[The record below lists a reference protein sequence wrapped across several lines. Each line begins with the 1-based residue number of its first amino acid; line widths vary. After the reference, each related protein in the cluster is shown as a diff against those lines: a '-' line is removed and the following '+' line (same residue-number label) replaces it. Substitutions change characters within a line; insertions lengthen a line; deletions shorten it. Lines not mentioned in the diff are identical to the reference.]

1 MRWVSV
7 SQVKLEG
14 MASSCTRGCSGWTL
28 GKNFFSE
35 RVVKHWNSL
44 PKEAV
49 ESPSLGVFKRCVN
62 VALRDMV
69 SGDDGGDGSKVGLD
83 DLSGLFQP

>member
-1 MRWVSV
+1 MGV
-7 SQVKLEG
+7 
-14 MASSCTRGCSGWTL
+14 
-28 GKNFFSE
+28 
-35 RVVKHWNSL
+35 SL
-44 PKEAV
+44 PGKIRGNGLKLHQRMFRLDLRKKFLLRKSGEAL
-49 ESPSLGVFKRCVN
+49 EQTAQRGGGITIPGGFKRCVN